1 MIIMNDVYKT
11 YASGVTALN
20 GININIGLGEFVY
33 IVGPSGAGKSS
44 FIKLIFREIKPTKGT
59 VTIDDI
65 NLNELKERKV
75 PYLRRDVG
83 VVYQDFKLLSKL
95 SVYENIA
102 FALEVI
108 EETPRNIRNRVMEV
122 LDLEIGRASCRE
134 RRRR

>member
-11 YASGVTALN
+11 YANGVTALN

-59 VTIDDI
+59 VIINDI

-108 EETPRNIRNRVMEV
+108 EETPRNIQ
-122 LDLEIGRASCRE
+122 IGRAHV
-134 RRRR
+134 